1 MIAKTIGNLT
11 AATEVDA
18 TDKIEIEQS
27 GASKSAVASLLWP
40 LGSVIMTARST
51 APDATWM
58 ICDGSAIS
66 RTTYAALFSA
76 IGTTFGVGDNST
88 TFNIPDM
95 RGASPAGVGTSTGY
109 TENETYALGTK
120 YNDQMHGHK
129 HSITDPGHT
138 HDLKNNSG
146 GLATAAGGG
155 SPGTQSGSST
165 TGISINTPTTDGTN
179 GTPRVGSV
187 TRGKRVGMNFLIKV
201 K

>member
-76 IGTTFGVGDNST
+76 IGTAFGVGDNST

-95 RGASPAGVGTSTGY
+95 RGAAPSGVGTSSGY
-109 TENETYALGTK
+109 TTNETIALGTK
-120 YNDQMHGHK
+120 YNDQMQGHIHNK
-129 HSITDPGHT
+129 TGSYIDSSSGANIFKLTGSAAANQYTD
-138 HDLKNNSG
+138 SG
-146 GLATAAGGG
+146 GV
-155 SPGTQSGSST
+155 SVPVS
-165 TGISINTPTTDGTN
+165 DGTN
-179 GTPRVGSV
+179 GTPRTGSV
-187 TRGKRVGMNFLIKV
+187 TRGKRVGINFMIKV
-201 K
+201 L